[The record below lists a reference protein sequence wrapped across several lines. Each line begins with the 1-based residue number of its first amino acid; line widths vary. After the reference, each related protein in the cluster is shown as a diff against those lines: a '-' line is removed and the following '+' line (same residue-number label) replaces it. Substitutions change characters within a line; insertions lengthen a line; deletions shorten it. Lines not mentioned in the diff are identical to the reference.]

1 MSAQHRQNYAI
12 SPPPKKTVR
21 NNLKRFCSGA
31 LLCCSILGGIAGC
44 QSNSQTN
51 NSSVSVKDDT
61 VGTANSVANYSRVI
75 RSQKANIPEKPV
87 TLQPTL
93 PSSEDRKTAAVI
105 PRTAGNI
112 KQTEGVNDSAS
123 KSNTPVFPHIDGN
136 NLSDTTESVSA
147 PKYNFSIDAED
158 TLIQQQTTPSNQQVN
173 PDSPESDITKEQT
186 NESEKNS
193 ITEEQT
199 DKDKEEKLTKAISKV
214 KTPQIYQSKQLG
226 FRFKY
231 PKGYVL
237 NKSQRNPGIE
247 PSPVQERI
255 DVWSDADYQ
264 AIQAGK
270 YQGTELP
277 ANVSI
282 TVEENPKN
290 LSASQWL
297 KENDHA
303 FTTTQNQSKEV
314 IAGQKAVIF
323 RSSGLYDSQNI
334 VLASKDRK
342 KVIVI
347 SHSENQNDSDKDYE
361 QVFEQVVSSF
371 ELRGRK

>member
-1 MSAQHRQNYAI
+1 MSAQHQQNYVI

-31 LLCCSILGGIAGC
+31 LVCCSILGGIAGC
-44 QSNSQTN
+44 QSNSQSN
-51 NSSVSVKDDT
+51 NSSVKDGA
-61 VGTANSVANYSRVI
+61 VQSANSVANYSSALRP
-75 RSQKANIPEKPV
+75 QKLNIPEKALTP
-87 TLQPTL
+87 QPTL
-93 PSSEDRKTAAVI
+93 PSYEDRRTTATT
-105 PRTAGNI
+105 PGNTGSI
-112 KQTEGVNDSAS
+112 DQADQVNDSDPG
-123 KSNTPVFPHIDGN
+123 SNTSVFPQIDRN
-136 NLSDTTESVSA
+136 NLSEATQSVSA
-147 PKYNFSIDAED
+147 PNFNFSIDAED
-158 TLIQQQTTPSNQQVN
+158 GLIQQQTIPSKQQGD
-173 PDSPESDITKEQT
+173 PSSGESGIIKEQI
-186 NESEKNS
+186 NKPEKNS

-199 DKDKEEKLTKAISKV
+199 DQDKEERLTKAISKV
-214 KTPQIYQSKQLG
+214 KTPQIYQSKKLG

-237 NKSQRNPGIE
+237 NKSQQNPDIE
-247 PSPVQERI
+247 TSPVQQRI
-255 DVWSDADYQ
+255 DVWSNDDFQ
-264 AIQAGK
+264 AIKAGQ

-290 LSASQWL
+290 LSASEWL

-314 IAGQKAVIF
+314 IAGQKAVVF
-323 RSSGLYDSQNI
+323 RSSGLYETRNI

-371 ELRGRK
+371 ELRARK